1 MKQNL
6 RFFHK
11 EILKMWTLK
20 FEMTN
25 SQVLLLNQS
34 QISAV
39 LLIVQ
44 NLVSQKETP
53 VELSAIPNV
62 NVVHYTNRNNSLQDL

>member
-44 NLVSQKETP
+44 NLVSQKETL

>member
-1 MKQNL
+1 MKNHL
-6 RFFHK
+6 KVKDK

-44 NLVSQKETP
+44 NLVSQKETL